1 MRIYVYADIFWCAWA
16 LTSLQRT
23 LLLQFAISVTTV
35 DGQHFSVGDS
45 DTQFCIQSCSK
56 PITYLIAQT
65 EFGPEYVH
73 NHIGTEPSGRHTLNL
88 KQSFLQYL
96 LFLQSFSLTLGSH
109 HFTCAS
115 GGGGKP
121 NLQCTRTVHL
131 SLLLSPSFS
140 LSPSP
145 SPSPSPS
152 LSRSFRKVDSAIRR
166 QRSFLATALLT
177 FVLVF
182 THVNACDC
190 TCHS

>member
-45 DTQFCIQSCSK
+45 DTQFGIQSCPK

-121 NLQCTRTVHL
+121 NPQCTRTVHL
-131 SLLLSPSFS
+131 SLSPPLLLSPSFS
-140 LSPSP
+140 L
-145 SPSPSPS
+145 SPS

-166 QRSFLATALLT
+166 QRSFLTTALLT